1 MRYVMER
8 SARLVV
14 TLFLVSVITFM
25 LVVLL
30 PGDPALQVL
39 QGADFT
45 QEDYL
50 AVRAELGLDQ
60 PLPLR
65 YVDWL
70 GGVVQGD
77 LGTSYRTNQPVLEA
91 IVDRAP
97 VTFQVMIV
105 GLGIALLVSVPMA
118 MVAAYRAGTKTD
130 TTVSTASLA
139 MLSIP
144 NFMLALLLIF
154 YLSAYLGWFPA
165 TGWVSFASDPMGSL
179 RATLL
184 PALALAGAEIG
195 VYTRLLRNDMIAT
208 LQEDFITLARAKGA
222 STPRVLFR
230 HALRPSSLSLAT
242 VLGVQIGVALGGSV
256 IVETIFAL
264 PGVGRLLID
273 SIFQRDLMIVQ
284 GVVLFIA
291 VVYVVANFVVDLM
304 YGFLD
309 PRIRK
314 GSARATA

>member
-8 SARLVV
+8 SARMVV
-14 TLFLVSVITFM
+14 TLFLVSIITFM

-39 QGADFT
+39 GNDFT
-45 QEDYL
+45 EADYL
-50 AVRAELGLDQ
+50 AVREDLGLDQ

-70 GGVVQGD
+70 GGVFQGD
-77 LGTSYRTNQPVLEA
+77 LGTSYRTSQPVLEA

-97 VTFQVMIV
+97 VTFQIMIV
-105 GLGIALLVSVPMA
+105 GLAFALVVSIPMA
-118 MVAAYRAGTKTD
+118 LVAAYRANTKTD
-130 TTVSTASLA
+130 TAVSTLSLA

-154 YLSAYLGWFPA
+154 YLSVHLGWFPA
-165 TGWVSFASDPMGSL
+165 TGWTSFTEDPLASL
-179 RATLL
+179 HATLL

-242 VLGVQIGVALGGSV
+242 VLGVQVGVALGGSV
-256 IVETIFAL
+256 LIETIFAL
-264 PGVGRLLID
+264 PGIGRLLVD

-291 VVYVVANFVVDLM
+291 VVYVLANFVVDLM
-304 YGFLD
+304 YSVLD

>member
-8 SARLVV
+8 STRLVV
-14 TLFLVSVITFM
+14 TLFLVSIITFM

-30 PGDPALQVL
+30 PGDPALLVL
-39 QGADFT
+39 GDDFT
-45 QEDYL
+45 EADYL
-50 AVRAELGLDQ
+50 AVREDLRLDD
-60 PLPLR
+60 PLPVR

-70 GGVVQGD
+70 GGVFQGD
-77 LGTSYRTNQPVLEA
+77 FGTSYRTNQPVLEA
-91 IVDRAP
+91 IVDRVP
-97 VTFQVMIV
+97 VTFQIMVV
-105 GLGIALLVSVPMA
+105 GLTLALLVAVPLA
-118 MVAAYRAGTKTD
+118 MIAAYRANTKTD
-130 TTVSTASLA
+130 TVVSTSSLA
-139 MLSIP
+139 LLSIP
-144 NFMLALLLIF
+144 NFMLALILIF
-154 YLSAYLGWFPA
+154 YLSVHLGWFPA
-165 TGWVSFASDPMGSL
+165 TGWVSFTRDPLASL

-184 PALALAGAEIG
+184 PAIALAGAEIG
-195 VYTRLLRNDMIAT
+195 VYTRLLRNDMIST

-230 HALRPSSLSLAT
+230 HALRPSSLSLMT

-264 PGVGRLLID
+264 PGIGRLLID
-273 SIFQRDLMIVQ
+273 SIFQRDLVIVQ

-291 VVYVVANFVVDLM
+291 VVYVVANFVVDLL
-304 YGFLD
+304 YGVLD

>member
-14 TLFLVSVITFM
+14 TLFLVSIITFM
-25 LVVLL
+25 LVTLL

-39 QGADFT
+39 GSDFT
-45 QEDYL
+45 EEDYL
-50 AVRAELGLDQ
+50 AVREELGLDD

-65 YVDWL
+65 YVGWL
-70 GGVVQGD
+70 GGVFQGD

-91 IVDRAP
+91 IVDRVP
-97 VTFQVMIV
+97 VTFQIMVV
-105 GLGIALLVSVPMA
+105 GLAIALLVSIPLA
-118 MVAAYRAGTKTD
+118 MLAAYRANSKTD
-130 TTVSTASLA
+130 TVVSTTSLA

-144 NFMLALLLIF
+144 NFMMALLLIF
-154 YLSAYLGWFPA
+154 YLSVHLGWFPA
-165 TGWVSFASDPMGSL
+165 TGWVSFARDPMASL

-242 VLGVQIGVALGGSV
+242 VLGVQVGVALGGSV

-264 PGVGRLLID
+264 PGIGRLLVD

-291 VVYVVANFVVDLM
+291 VVYVAANFVVDLM
-304 YGFLD
+304 YSVLD

>member
-14 TLFLVSVITFM
+14 TLVLVSIITFM

-39 QGADFT
+39 GDDFT
-45 QEDYL
+45 EADYL
-50 AVRAELGLDQ
+50 AVRDDLGLDD
-60 PLPLR
+60 PLPVR
-65 YVDWL
+65 YADWL
-70 GGVVQGD
+70 GGVFQGD

-91 IVDRAP
+91 ITERIP
-97 VTFQVMIV
+97 VTFQIMVV
-105 GLGIALLVSVPMA
+105 GLAIALLVSIPMA
-118 MVAAYRAGTKTD
+118 MIAAYRANTKTD
-130 TTVSTASLA
+130 TVLSTASLA

-154 YLSAYLGWFPA
+154 YLSVHLGWFPA
-165 TGWVSFASDPMGSL
+165 TGWIPLGQDPVASL

-195 VYTRLLRNDMIAT
+195 VYTRLLRNDMIST

-242 VLGVQIGVALGGSV
+242 VLGVQVGVALGGSV

-264 PGVGRLLID
+264 PGIGRLLVD
-273 SIFQRDLMIVQ
+273 AIFQRDLMVVQ

-291 VVYVVANFVVDLM
+291 VVYVAANFFVDLF
-304 YGFLD
+304 YGVLD

-314 GSARATA
+314 GTARATA

>member
-1 MRYVMER
+1 MRYLMER

-14 TLFLVSVITFM
+14 TLFLVSIITFM

-39 QGADFT
+39 GSDFT
-45 QEDYL
+45 EADYL
-50 AVRAELGLDQ
+50 AVRDELGLDD
-60 PLPLR
+60 PLPVR
-65 YVDWL
+65 YLDWL
-70 GGVVQGD
+70 GGVFQGD

-91 IVDRAP
+91 IVDRVP

-105 GLGIALLVSVPMA
+105 GLVIALLVSIPLA
-118 MVAAYRAGTKTD
+118 MIAAYRANTKTD
-130 TTVSTASLA
+130 TAVSTASLA

-144 NFMLALLLIF
+144 NFMLALILIF
-154 YLSAYLGWFPA
+154 YLSVHLGWFPA
-165 TGWVSFASDPMGSL
+165 TGWVSFGRDPMASL
-179 RATLL
+179 RTTLL

-242 VLGVQIGVALGGSV
+242 VLGVQVGVALGGSV

-264 PGVGRLLID
+264 PGIGRLLVD

-291 VVYVVANFVVDLM
+291 VVYVVANFAVDLF
-304 YGFLD
+304 YGVLD

>member
-8 SARLVV
+8 SARMVV
-14 TLFLVSVITFM
+14 TLFLVSIITFM

-39 QGADFT
+39 GGDFT
-45 QEDYL
+45 EEDYI
-50 AVRAELGLDQ
+50 AVREDLGLDD
-60 PLPLR
+60 PLPMR
-65 YVDWL
+65 YASWV
-70 GGVVQGD
+70 GGVFQGD
-77 LGTSYRTNQPVLEA
+77 LGTSFRTNQPVAEA
-91 IVDRAP
+91 IIERFP
-97 VTFQVMIV
+97 VTLQVMVV
-105 GLGIALLVSVPMA
+105 GLTIALLVSLPLA
-118 MVAAYRAGTKTD
+118 MIAAYRANTKTD

-144 NFMLALLLIF
+144 NFMLALILIYYF
-154 YLSAYLGWFPA
+154 SVALGWFPA
-165 TGWVSFASDPMGSL
+165 TGWVSFGQDPVASL
-179 RATLL
+179 RATVL

-242 VLGVQIGVALGGSV
+242 VLGVQVGVALGGSV

-264 PGVGRLLID
+264 PGIGRLLVD

-291 VVYVVANFVVDLM
+291 VVYVLANFAVDLL
-304 YGFLD
+304 YSVLD

-314 GSARATA
+314 GTARATA

>member
-1 MRYVMER
+1 MRYLMER

-39 QGADFT
+39 GTDFT
-45 QEDYL
+45 EADYL
-50 AVRAELGLDQ
+50 AVRDELGLDD
-60 PLPLR
+60 PLPIR

-70 GGVVQGD
+70 GGVFQGD

-91 IVDRAP
+91 IVDRVP
-97 VTFQVMIV
+97 VTFQVMVV
-105 GLGIALLVSVPMA
+105 GLAIALLVSIPLA
-118 MVAAYRAGTKTD
+118 MIAAYRANTKTD

-144 NFMLALLLIF
+144 NFMLALILIF
-154 YLSAYLGWFPA
+154 YLSVHLGWFPA
-165 TGWVSFASDPMGSL
+165 TGWVSFASDPVASL

-242 VLGVQIGVALGGSV
+242 VLGVQVGVALGGSV

-264 PGVGRLLID
+264 PGIGRLLVD

-291 VVYVVANFVVDLM
+291 VVYVVANFAVDLL
-304 YGFLD
+304 YGVLD

-314 GSARATA
+314 GSASATA

>member
-8 SARLVV
+8 SARMVV
-14 TLFLVSVITFM
+14 TLFLVSIITFM

-39 QGADFT
+39 GGDFT
-45 QEDYL
+45 EADYL
-50 AVRAELGLDQ
+50 AVREDLGLDD

-70 GGVVQGD
+70 GGVFQGD
-77 LGTSYRTNQPVLEA
+77 LGTSFRTNQPVAEA
-91 IVDRAP
+91 IIERFP
-97 VTFQVMIV
+97 VTLQIMVV
-105 GLGIALLVSVPMA
+105 GLTIALLVSLPLA
-118 MVAAYRAGTKTD
+118 MIAAYRANTKTD
-130 TTVSTASLA
+130 TVVSTASLA

-144 NFMLALLLIF
+144 NFMFALLLIF
-154 YLSAYLGWFPA
+154 YLSVHLGWFPA
-165 TGWVSFASDPMGSL
+165 TGWVSFGRDPVASL
-179 RATLL
+179 RATIL

-242 VLGVQIGVALGGSV
+242 VLGVQVGVALGGSV

-264 PGVGRLLID
+264 PGIGRLLVD

-291 VVYVVANFVVDLM
+291 VVYVLANFAVDLL
-304 YGFLD
+304 YSVLD

>member
-8 SARLVV
+8 SARMVV
-14 TLFLVSVITFM
+14 TLFLVSIITFM

-39 QGADFT
+39 GGDFT
-45 QEDYL
+45 EEDYL
-50 AVRAELGLDQ
+50 AVREDLRLDD

-65 YVDWL
+65 YADWL
-70 GGVVQGD
+70 GGVFQGD
-77 LGTSYRTNQPVLEA
+77 LGTSFRTNQPVAEA
-91 IVDRAP
+91 IIERFP
-97 VTFQVMIV
+97 VTLQIMLV
-105 GLGIALLVSVPMA
+105 GLTIALLVSLPLA
-118 MVAAYRAGTKTD
+118 MIAAYRANTKTD
-130 TTVSTASLA
+130 TVVSTASLA

-144 NFMLALLLIF
+144 NFMFALILIF
-154 YLSAYLGWFPA
+154 YLSVHLGWFPA
-165 TGWVSFASDPMGSL
+165 TGWVSFGRDPVASL
-179 RATLL
+179 RATIL

-242 VLGVQIGVALGGSV
+242 VLGVQVGVALGGSV

-264 PGVGRLLID
+264 PGIGRLLVD

-291 VVYVVANFVVDLM
+291 VVYVLANFAVDLL
-304 YGFLD
+304 YSVLD

>member
-8 SARLVV
+8 SARMVV
-14 TLFLVSVITFM
+14 TLFLVSIITFM

-39 QGADFT
+39 GGDFT
-45 QEDYL
+45 EEDYL
-50 AVRAELGLDQ
+50 AVRDDLGLDD
-60 PLPLR
+60 PLPMR
-65 YVDWL
+65 YASWV
-70 GGVVQGD
+70 GGVFQGD
-77 LGTSYRTNQPVLEA
+77 LGTSFRTNQPVAEA
-91 IVDRAP
+91 IIERFP
-97 VTFQVMIV
+97 VTLQVMVV
-105 GLGIALLVSVPMA
+105 GLTIALLVSLPLA
-118 MVAAYRAGTKTD
+118 MIAAYRANTKTD

-144 NFMLALLLIF
+144 NFMLALILIYF
-154 YLSAYLGWFPA
+154 FAVQMGWFPA
-165 TGWVSFASDPMGSL
+165 TGWVSFARDPVASL
-179 RATLL
+179 RATML

-242 VLGVQIGVALGGSV
+242 VLGVQVGVALGGSV

-264 PGVGRLLID
+264 PGIGRLLVD

-291 VVYVVANFVVDLM
+291 VVYVLANFAVDLL
-304 YGFLD
+304 YSVLD

>member
-14 TLFLVSVITFM
+14 TLFLVSVITFL
-25 LVVLL
+25 LVVML
-30 PGDPALQVL
+30 PGDPALLVL
-39 QGADFT
+39 GNDFT
-45 QEDYL
+45 EADYL
-50 AVRAELGLDQ
+50 AVREDLHLDD
-60 PLPLR
+60 PLPVR
-65 YVDWL
+65 YADWL
-70 GGVVQGD
+70 GGVFQGD

-91 IVDRAP
+91 IVDRVP
-97 VTFQVMIV
+97 VTFQIMVL
-105 GLGIALLVSVPMA
+105 GLLIALLVAIPLA
-118 MVAAYRAGTKTD
+118 MLAAYRSGSKTD
-130 TTVSTASLA
+130 TVVSTGSLA
-139 MLSIP
+139 LLSIP
-144 NFMLALLLIF
+144 NFMLALILIF
-154 YLSAYLGWFPA
+154 YLSVYLGWFPA
-165 TGWVSFASDPMGSL
+165 TGWVSFGRDPTASL

-184 PALALAGAEIG
+184 PAIALGGAEIG
-195 VYTRLLRNDMIAT
+195 VYTRLLRNDMIST

-264 PGVGRLLID
+264 PGIGRLLID
-273 SIFQRDLMIVQ
+273 SIFQRDLVIVQ

-291 VVYVVANFVVDLM
+291 VVYVLANFAVDLL
-304 YGFLD
+304 YGVLD

>member
-8 SARLVV
+8 SARMVV
-14 TLFLVSVITFM
+14 TLFLVSIITFM

-39 QGADFT
+39 GGDFT
-45 QEDYL
+45 EADYL
-50 AVRAELGLDQ
+50 AVREEMGLDD
-60 PLPLR
+60 PLPVR
-65 YVDWL
+65 YGRWL
-70 GGVVQGD
+70 GGVFQGD
-77 LGTSYRTNQPVLEA
+77 LGTSFRTNQPVAEA
-91 IVDRAP
+91 IVERFP
-97 VTFQVMIV
+97 VTLQIMIV
-105 GLGIALLVSVPMA
+105 GLAIALLVSLPLA
-118 MVAAYRAGTKTD
+118 MIAAYRANTKRD
-130 TTVSTASLA
+130 TVVSTASLA
-139 MLSIP
+139 LLSIP

-154 YLSAYLGWFPA
+154 YLSVYLDWFPA
-165 TGWVSFASDPMGSL
+165 TGWVSFGRDPTASL
-179 RATLL
+179 RHTLM

-230 HALRPSSLSLAT
+230 HALRPSSLSLVT
-242 VLGVQIGVALGGSV
+242 VLGVQVGVALGGSV

-264 PGVGRLLID
+264 PGIGRLLVD
-273 SIFQRDLMIVQ
+273 SIFQRDLVIVQ

-291 VVYVVANFVVDLM
+291 VVYVLANFTVDLL
-304 YGFLD
+304 YSVLD

>member
-8 SARLVV
+8 SARMVV
-14 TLFLVSVITFM
+14 TLFLVSIITFM

-39 QGADFT
+39 GGDFT
-45 QEDYL
+45 EEDYI
-50 AVRAELGLDQ
+50 AVREDLGLDD

-65 YVDWL
+65 YAGWL
-70 GGVVQGD
+70 GGVFQGD
-77 LGTSYRTNQPVLEA
+77 LGTSYRTNQPVAEA
-91 IVDRAP
+91 IIERFP
-97 VTFQVMIV
+97 VTLQIMVV
-105 GLGIALLVSVPMA
+105 GLAIALLVSLPLA
-118 MVAAYRAGTKTD
+118 MIAAYRSNSKTD
-130 TTVSTASLA
+130 TVVSTASLA

-144 NFMLALLLIF
+144 NFMLALILIF
-154 YLSAYLGWFPA
+154 YLSVHLGWFPA
-165 TGWVSFASDPMGSL
+165 TGWVSFARDPAASL
-179 RATLL
+179 RATIL

-242 VLGVQIGVALGGSV
+242 VLGVQVGVALGGSV

-264 PGVGRLLID
+264 PGIGRLLVD

-291 VVYVVANFVVDLM
+291 VVYVLANFAVDLL
-304 YGFLD
+304 YSVLD

>member
-8 SARLVV
+8 SARMVV
-14 TLFLVSVITFM
+14 TLFLVSIITFM

-39 QGADFT
+39 GGDFT
-45 QEDYL
+45 EEDYL
-50 AVRAELGLDQ
+50 AVREDLGLDD
-60 PLPLR
+60 PLPMR
-65 YVDWL
+65 YAGWL

-77 LGTSYRTNQPVLEA
+77 LGTSFRTNQPVAEA
-91 IVDRAP
+91 IIERFP
-97 VTFQVMIV
+97 VTLQIMVV
-105 GLGIALLVSVPMA
+105 GLTIALLVSLPLA
-118 MVAAYRAGTKTD
+118 MIAAYRANSKTD
-130 TTVSTASLA
+130 TVVSTTSLA

-154 YLSAYLGWFPA
+154 YLSVHLGWFPA
-165 TGWVSFASDPMGSL
+165 TGWVSFGRDPVASL
-179 RATLL
+179 RATIL

-230 HALRPSSLSLAT
+230 HARRPSSLSLAT
-242 VLGVQIGVALGGSV
+242 VLGVQVGVALGGSV

-264 PGVGRLLID
+264 PGIGRLLVD

-291 VVYVVANFVVDLM
+291 VVYVLANFAVDLL
-304 YGFLD
+304 YSVLD

>member
-8 SARLVV
+8 SARMVV
-14 TLFLVSVITFM
+14 TLFLVSIITFM

-39 QGADFT
+39 GGDFT
-45 QEDYL
+45 EEDYL
-50 AVRAELGLDQ
+50 AVREDLGLDD
-60 PLPLR
+60 PLPMR
-65 YVDWL
+65 YAGWL
-70 GGVVQGD
+70 GGVFQGD
-77 LGTSYRTNQPVLEA
+77 LGTSFRTNQPVAEA
-91 IVDRAP
+91 IIERFP
-97 VTFQVMIV
+97 VTLQIMVV
-105 GLGIALLVSVPMA
+105 GLTIALLVSLPLA
-118 MVAAYRAGTKTD
+118 MIAAYRANTKTD
-130 TTVSTASLA
+130 TVVSTASLA

-144 NFMLALLLIF
+144 NFMFALILIF
-154 YLSAYLGWFPA
+154 YLSVHLGWFPA
-165 TGWVSFASDPMGSL
+165 TGWVSFGRDPVASL
-179 RATLL
+179 RATIL

-242 VLGVQIGVALGGSV
+242 VLGVQVGVALGGSV

-264 PGVGRLLID
+264 PGIGRLLVD

-291 VVYVVANFVVDLM
+291 VVYVLANFAVDLL
-304 YGFLD
+304 YSVLD